1 MGNSES
7 QQPGEKG
14 TTSQTASADMRTCYY
29 EILEVER
36 SDSTTSDD
44 IKKVKNQNS
53 RPFEEIPLVLTHF
66 VQAYRRLALKYHPDK
81 NHENTQAAAEK
92 FIQIQ
97 AAYEVLS
104 DEQER
109 AWYDSHREQILR
121 GVDGDA
127 VSQDSAIVGTTV
139 ADLMKYF
146 DPSTFARMNDSQKVF
161 TTLFP

>member
-1 MGNSES
+1 
-7 QQPGEKG
+7 
-14 TTSQTASADMRTCYY
+14 
-29 EILEVER
+29 
-36 SDSTTSDD
+36 
-44 IKKVKNQNS
+44 
-53 RPFEEIPLVLTHF
+53 
-66 VQAYRRLALKYHPDK
+66 LALKYHPDK

-121 GVDGDA
+121 GVEQDGTAQDKA
-127 VSQDSAIVGTTV
+127 VVGTTV

-146 DPSTFARMNDSQKVF
+146 DSSTFARMNDSPKVSIPSAPLINRDF
-161 TTLFP
+161 TPSSGLSLQR

>member
-1 MGNSES
+1 M
-7 QQPGEKG
+7 
-14 TTSQTASADMRTCYY
+14 
-29 EILEVER
+29 
-36 SDSTTSDD
+36 
-44 IKKVKNQNS
+44 
-53 RPFEEIPLVLTHF
+53 
-66 VQAYRRLALKYHPDK
+66 KYHPDK

-121 GVDGDA
+121 GTDSENASLDKA
-127 VSQDSAIVGTTV
+127 VVGTTV

-146 DPSTFARMNDSQKVF
+146 DPSTFARMNDSPKVRIITTIGTAANYEGILHYF
-161 TTLFP
+161 TDIVCNTRPRRGGCSNGSSGKLLTHAFLWRQQV

>member
-1 MGNSES
+1 
-7 QQPGEKG
+7 
-14 TTSQTASADMRTCYY
+14 
-29 EILEVER
+29 
-36 SDSTTSDD
+36 
-44 IKKVKNQNS
+44 
-53 RPFEEIPLVLTHF
+53 
-66 VQAYRRLALKYHPDK
+66 LKYHPDK

-121 GVDGDA
+121 GTDGDSA
-127 VSQDSAIVGTTV
+127 SQDKAVVGTTV

-146 DPSTFARMNDSQKVF
+146 DTSTFSRMNDSPKVRKF
-161 TTLFP
+161 YSIGEFADIGGVLRHCEDTVYDARPGRGGRSSGSCRTLFTDAFLRRQ

>member
-1 MGNSES
+1 M
-7 QQPGEKG
+7 
-14 TTSQTASADMRTCYY
+14 
-29 EILEVER
+29 
-36 SDSTTSDD
+36 
-44 IKKVKNQNS
+44 
-53 RPFEEIPLVLTHF
+53 
-66 VQAYRRLALKYHPDK
+66 KYHPDK

-121 GVDGDA
+121 GTDGEN
-127 VSQDSAIVGTTV
+127 VSQDKAVVGTTV

-146 DPSTFARMNDSQKVF
+146 DSSTFARMNDSPKV
-161 TTLFP
+161 